1 MHTYSSLDPEP
12 VELLQVLSNDFTSI
26 TLTWFPH
33 TLILPVFT
41 QNFNYSISWTE
52 QLDGNCNEQDPPLV
66 IQGTQYEVE
75 KLSPNTTYTFCVSA
89 ISEYITG
96 NSEPVVGNTTI
107 IGN

>member
-33 TLILPVFT
+33 TLIDMVFT
-41 QNFNYSISWTE
+41 QNFNYSIAWTE
-52 QLDGNCNEQDPPLV
+52 QLDDKCTEQDPPLV
-66 IQGTQYEVE
+66 IQGTRYEVE

-96 NSEPVVGNTTI
+96 DPMSVVGNTTI
-107 IGN
+107 IGK